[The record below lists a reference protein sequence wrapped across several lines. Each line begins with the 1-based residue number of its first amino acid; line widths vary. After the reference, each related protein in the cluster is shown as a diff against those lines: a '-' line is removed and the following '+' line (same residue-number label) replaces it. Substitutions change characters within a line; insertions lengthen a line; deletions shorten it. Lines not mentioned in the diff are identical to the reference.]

1 MGSNINGPIPQE
13 WGGYVTQTNV
23 GLEVIPAILYDTQT
37 YTTAVTTI
45 LPFFTSNPANE
56 SLSNVNPPSMLPNP
70 EAFLIK
76 TIGWM
81 VPNQEET
88 AAQGVP
94 PVSTASKFNDII
106 LLANTGILKLF
117 IGDKP
122 YGPWPL
128 YRLPMATFPKASIAV
143 AGATAAN
150 SVTQYGNTDGPMYPL
165 LPPLLIAPNQ
175 KFRVSMEWPAGAVSL
190 TATTTIKC
198 VLDGQLSRGIQ

>member
-37 YTTAVTTI
+37 YTSGTTTI
-45 LPFFTSNPANE
+45 LPFYTSNPANE
-56 SLSNVNPPSMLPNP
+56 SISNVNPPAMLPNP

-81 VPNQEET
+81 VPNTAET
-88 AAQGVP
+88 AAQGAAGAF
-94 PVSTASKFNDII
+94 ASKLNDIV
-106 LLANTGILKLF
+106 LLGNTGILKIF

-128 YRLPMATFPKASIAV
+128 YRLPIATFVKGAIAV
-143 AGATAAN
+143 AGATATN
-150 SVTQYGNTDGPMYPL
+150 FVTDYANTDGPMYPL

-175 KFRVSMEWPAGAVSL
+175 KFRASMEWPAGAVTL
-190 TATTTIKC
+190 TANASIKL
-198 VLDGQLSRGIQ
+198 VLDGQLSRAIQ

>member
-1 MGSNINGPIPQE
+1 MSNINGPIPQE
-13 WGGYVTQTNV
+13 WAGYVTQTNV
-23 GLEVIPAILYDTQT
+23 GVEVLPATLYDTQT
-37 YTTAVTTI
+37 YVSASTTI

-56 SLSNVNPPSMLPNP
+56 SISNVNPPAMLPNP

-81 VPNQEET
+81 LSNTEESI
-88 AAQGVP
+88 AQGVV
-94 PVSTASKFNDII
+94 PVTSVPSQFNNVI

-128 YRLPMATFPKASIAV
+128 YRLPIATFVKGSVAV

-150 SVTQYGNTDGPMYPL
+150 GVTQYGNTDGPMYPL

-175 KFRVSMEWPAGAVSL
+175 KFRCSMEWPAGALTL
-190 TATTTIKC
+190 TANATIKL
-198 VLDGQLSRGIQ
+198 VLDGQLSRAIQ